1 MGQIKS
7 GSFIQIKY
15 ILEMSGKKEQ
25 KKKKGEGLY
34 HFLFLKCEH

>member
-25 KKKKGEGLY
+25 KKKKERGY
-34 HFLFLKCEH
+34 IIFFF

>member
-15 ILEMSGKKEQ
+15 ILGMSGKKEQ
-25 KKKKGEGLY
+25 KKKKKGEGLY
-34 HFLFLKCEH
+34 HFLLL

>member
-25 KKKKGEGLY
+25 KKKKRRGVIS
-34 HFLFLKCEH
+34 FSFFKV